1 VKKLNKMRSQCGE
14 KENVQKCLTECLKDK
29 ITANL
34 NIAGTIISK
43 SMLWK
48 EFSMF
53 LENVGIK
60 LTQNGCQRLAILIVA
75 MDTQLLYKVRTFSL
89 CCTTYLTIRCE
100 IVPLWFQC
108 SVTIGHN
115 KVHAWISR
123 QHVDVINAEN
133 VTVNFKYSYMSVYGL
148 SV

>member
-1 VKKLNKMRSQCGE
+1 MWGKRKCAKMFDRMPEGQDHCELKYCWNNNIKIYAVERVFYVSR
-14 KENVQKCLTECLKDK
+14 EC
-29 ITANL
+29 
-34 NIAGTIISK
+34 
-43 SMLWK
+43 
-48 EFSMF
+48 
-53 LENVGIK
+53 GIK

-133 VTVNFKYSYMSVYGL
+133 VTINFTYSYTSVYGL